1 MDDTTLYTADPDVI
15 STTTGD
21 ELVLLS
27 LKRETYYGLN
37 AVGARIWELLQ
48 QGGSV
53 ATLCEVLRG
62 EYPIEEEELRADI
75 RALMQDLAQHSL
87 LVLDPAEPIVC
98 ARLD

>member
-1 MDDTTLYTADPDVI
+1 MDDTTLYTADPEVI

-21 ELVLLS
+21 DLVLLS
-27 LKRETYYGLN
+27 LKMESYYGLN

-62 EYPIEEEELRADI
+62 EYPIEEDELRADI
-75 RALMQDLAQHSL
+75 RALMQDLAQNSL
-87 LVLDPAEPIVC
+87 LVLDQADQIVC

>member
-1 MDDTTLYTADPDVI
+1 MDDTTLYTVDPDVI
-15 STTTGD
+15 STTAGD

-27 LKRETYYGLN
+27 LKMETYYGLN
-37 AVGARIWELLQ
+37 AVGAHIWELLQ

-62 EYPIEEEELRADI
+62 EYPIEEDELRADI
-75 RALMQDLAQHSL
+75 RAVMQDLAQNSL
-87 LVLDPAEPIVC
+87 LALDQADPIDC